1 MAGDDDRDLIEQ
13 VLAAEQ
19 DERRRIALFLHDGPV
34 QSLSGVALM
43 LDASLDL
50 LGQGEL
56 EQAREILDRALS
68 RTRSTVGELRDLSF
82 NLEPVVLRDHGFG
95 AAVDALAQS
104 RGGGIE
110 VSFDV
115 TAVESLSERE
125 QAALYQITREA
136 LEEAIR
142 RGPPSRFEVVATRG
156 GDSLRLVIRDDA
168 PTERRRR
175 ALEVLSE
182 RARTLGA
189 DLSVEHEESGTTM
202 SLELPRRPA
211 SD

>member
-1 MAGDDDRDLIEQ
+1 MADDADRETDE

-43 LDASLDL
+43 LDASIDL
-50 LGQGEL
+50 MSQGEL
-56 EQAREILDRALS
+56 EQAREILDRALM

-82 NLEPVVLRDHGFG
+82 NIEPVVLRDLGF
-95 AAVDALAQS
+95 AAALDALAQS
-104 RGGGIE
+104 RGRGIE
-110 VSFDV
+110 IAVDV
-115 TAVESLSERE
+115 AVVETLGERE
-125 QAALYQITREA
+125 QAALYQIAREA

-142 RGPPSRFEVVATRG
+142 RGPPSRFEVTATA
-156 GDSLRLVIRDDA
+156 DDEALHLEIRDDA

-175 ALEVLSE
+175 AIEVLSE

-189 DLSVEHEESGTTM
+189 ELSVDHAETGTTM
-202 SLELPRRPA
+202 SLELPRR
-211 SD
+211 